1 MPLVTEEAGDEPTA
15 NGCSPPPMSRTT
27 PPDGCVAAT
36 VVGVVVVVVEV
47 DVVVVV
53 VVVDGATVV
62 GVVVVEVEVDVVV
75 VVGGAVAASLAR
87 WSRRPTPK
95 PVGVPSYDATSAGP
109 APQLAV
115 FQLQPR

>member
-1 MPLVTEEAGDEPTA
+1 
-15 NGCSPPPMSRTT
+15 MSRTT

-36 VVGVVVVVVEV
+36 VVVVLGVVV
-47 DVVVVV
+47 DV

-62 GVVVVEVEVDVVV
+62 GVVVVVAGAVVEVVVVEVEVDVVV

-87 WSRRPTPK
+87 WSSRPTPK